1 MCGRYTLTT
10 PREVS
15 VELLGRDSGSPL
27 AARYNVAP
35 LQVAP
40 VVVAGEDGSRQITS
54 MRWGLIP
61 YWSTN
66 RNNSRALINARAE
79 TVGEKACFKESF
91 SHRRCVIAAD
101 GFYEWQRSV
110 LDRQPFLL
118 RLKGGA
124 PFGFAG
130 LWDRSYNA
138 GKQVIETFTI
148 VTTVANELVK
158 PIHHRMPVIL
168 GHQAREEWLSECEPL
183 ALRQLCEPCDSSS
196 MEIIPVGRHVNNA
209 SNDSLDCV
217 RPIWFRHQKTL
228 F

>member
-1 MCGRYTLTT
+1 MCGRYTLTS
-10 PREVS
+10 PREIAG
-15 VELLGRDSGSPL
+15 ELLGHDSETPL

-40 VVVAGEDGSRQITS
+40 VVVAGEDGSRKIVS

-61 YWSTN
+61 HWSKN
-66 RNNSRALINARAE
+66 HHDSRALINARAE
-79 TVGEKACFKESF
+79 TVGEKASFRKSF
-91 SHRRCVIAAD
+91 SHRRCVVAAD
-101 GFYEWQRSV
+101 GFYEWQRSGV
-110 LDRQPFLL
+110 DRQPFLL
-118 RLKGGA
+118 RLKKGA

-130 LWDRSYNA
+130 LWDRWLSA
-138 GKQVIETFTI
+138 GNQVIETFTI

-168 GHQAREEWLSECEPL
+168 GRQARDEWLSECEPL
-183 ALRQLCEPCDSSS
+183 ALSHLCEPCASSS
-196 MEIIPVGRHVNNA
+196 MEIIPVGRRVNNA

-217 RPIWFRHQKTL
+217 RPILLRHQKTL